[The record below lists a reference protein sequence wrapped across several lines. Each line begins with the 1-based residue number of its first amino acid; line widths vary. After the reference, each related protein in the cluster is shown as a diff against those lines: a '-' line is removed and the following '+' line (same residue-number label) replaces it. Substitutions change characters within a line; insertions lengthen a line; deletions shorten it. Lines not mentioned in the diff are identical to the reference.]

1 MKKKTS
7 SGATA
12 VGATAVEKDATR
24 EPAAPTNDAAHPAR
38 PGAKNRPTPKR
49 RDQEAARR
57 RPLVET
63 DRKAAR
69 AAEKERA
76 REARARQ
83 RAAADRGEESAL
95 PLRDRGP
102 EKRYIRDR
110 VDARLSLGEVA
121 MPLMFILIF
130 SWFLLPKL
138 AAITLALV
146 WVIVLAGLIDSALLW
161 RRIKKD
167 LIAKFGAVPRGGAL
181 YAVTRSMQMRRLRFP
196 RPTVKRGDTVA

>member
-1 MKKKTS
+1 MPATKKKTTH
-7 SGATA
+7 GATA
-12 VGATAVEKDATR
+12 VGET
-24 EPAAPTNDAAHPAR
+24 PAPTPAPEPDRPAR

-49 RDQEAARR
+49 KDQEAARR

-63 DRKAAR
+63 DRKAAK

-76 REARARQ
+76 REARAAQ

-121 MPLMFILIF
+121 MPLMFVLIF

-138 AAITLALV
+138 AAFTLALV
-146 WVIVLAGLIDSALLW
+146 WIVVLAGLIDSALLW
-161 RRIKKD
+161 RRIKKS
-167 LIAKFGAVPRGGAL
+167 LMAKFGKVPSGGAL

-196 RPTVKRGDTVA
+196 RPVVKRGDTVD

>member
-1 MKKKTS
+1 
-7 SGATA
+7 
-12 VGATAVEKDATR
+12 
-24 EPAAPTNDAAHPAR
+24 
-38 PGAKNRPTPKR
+38 
-49 RDQEAARR
+49 
-57 RPLVET
+57 
-63 DRKAAR
+63 
-69 AAEKERA
+69 
-76 REARARQ
+76 
-83 RAAADRGEESAL
+83 
-95 PLRDRGP
+95 
-102 EKRYIRDR
+102 
-110 VDARLSLGEVA
+110 

-196 RPTVKRGDTVA
+196 RPTVQRGDTVA